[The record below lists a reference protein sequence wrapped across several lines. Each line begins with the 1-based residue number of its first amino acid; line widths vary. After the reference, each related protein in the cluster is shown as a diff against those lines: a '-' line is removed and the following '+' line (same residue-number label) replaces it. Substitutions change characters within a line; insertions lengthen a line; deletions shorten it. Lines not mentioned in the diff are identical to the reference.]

1 MSATLNSP
9 LLSAPAA
16 VPRGLRRFVQ
26 EVLVLLSALAQPREV
41 IAQVELMRKLYVQA
55 DAVEGT
61 DPARAARLRQQA
73 SRIGL

>member
-9 LLSAPAA
+9 LLPAA
-16 VPRGLRRFVQ
+16 VATHGLRRFVD
-26 EVLVLLSALAQPREV
+26 EVLVLLSALAQPRQV
-41 IAQVELMRKLYVQA
+41 IAQVESMRKLYVQA
-55 DAVEGT
+55 DAIERS

>member
-1 MSATLNSP
+1 MSVTLNSP
-9 LLSAPAA
+9 LLFVRAA
-16 VPRGLRRFVQ
+16 APRGLRRFVQ

-55 DAVEGT
+55 DAIERS